1 MNKFNNV
8 SLNKH
13 LKLERNNNSIVFTSY
28 PNSKFDHQCKIKK
41 QKSLFKN
48 ILIHDET
55 YKKFNNTND
64 SIKKNSEEIII
75 NNCKYVSNVPYNKL
89 FYNDIYKNIIERSV
103 DNNRVIKGVI
113 HINIKTNSNSKLV
126 SPSFDYMRIQGNKSL
141 IKTKTNLKWKR
152 SITDLLL
159 NKPCILK
166 GTIKYKFE
174 PRNKYNI
181 TECKSYIDNYTSFK

>member
-1 MNKFNNV
+1 MNQFDTV
-8 SLNKH
+8 SLDKH

-48 ILIHDET
+48 ILIHNET
-55 YKKFNNTND
+55 YKKFDTNN
-64 SIKKNSEEIII
+64 SMKKGSEEIII
-75 NNCKYVSNVPYNKL
+75 NNSKYVSNVSYNKL
-89 FYNDIYKNIIERSV
+89 FYNDIYKNIIERSE
-103 DNNRVIKGVI
+103 DNDRVIKGVI
-113 HINIKTNSNSKLV
+113 HINIKTKSNSKLV
-126 SPSFDYMRIQGNKSL
+126 SPSFDYMRVQGNKSL

-166 GTIKYKFE
+166 GTIEYKFE
-174 PRNKYNI
+174 PQNKYDV
-181 TECKSYIDNYTSFK
+181 TKCKSYIDNYTSFK